1 MKATKR
7 PTPIDERTEPKNP
20 QNLIAEQTILG
31 ALLLHPELFPSLRT
45 QITAVDFKDGP
56 RQRVFLKMLELGLSN
71 CDLVAGALAE
81 SDRELAAYA
90 SELVDQACSPKHVSV
105 YLRELKIASV
115 ERQRVLKAQLIC
127 DRGRSGDT
135 EGVLAAIVE
144 LNTIRDYQPPGEEVQ
159 FMCARKLLSKSVTPR
174 EFLLDFVL
182 TTNAMAQ
189 IFSWRGTGKTFFALS
204 IARAISAGESFL
216 GWKAPKA
223 RRVLFIDGELD
234 EYSLQQRIRLLDA
247 GNDYL
252 DLLCCDAQ
260 ENCFPH
266 LCEPLAQ
273 RVIEERIIE
282 TRAEVLILDNL
293 SALAPSTN
301 ETEAEQWNILQ
312 SWFKEMKRKLGITVI
327 FLHHAGHSGTSRGT
341 TRREDLLDLV
351 IELRKPK
358 DYVATEGLRMEL
370 VSEKPVANSRAT
382 PSPWNARSANST
394 DSCSGRSKN
403 CATRA
408 PFKSLTCETPACP
421 SATSPSKPASLK
433 APSPASS
440 KTPKSANNRPENRG
454 TTPLPWDTSILSLSL
469 KFQRAYGCAGVSV
482 PASYSL

>member
-174 EFLLDFVL
+174 EFLLDPVL

-266 LCEPLAQ
+266 LCEPRAQ

-370 VSEKPVANSRAT
+370 VFGKTRGKLSRYAEPLECSLGEFNGQLLWAFKELRDARAVQVADLRNTGMSVRDIAEQT
-382 PSPWNARSANST
+382 
-394 DSCSGRSKN
+394 GV
-403 CATRA
+403 
-408 PFKSLTCETPACP
+408 
-421 SATSPSKPASLK
+421 
-433 APSPASS
+433 
-440 KTPKSANNRPENRG
+440 PKSTVARIIKDAKIR
-454 TTPLPWDTSILSLSL
+454 
-469 KFQRAYGCAGVSV
+469 K
-482 PASYSL
+482 